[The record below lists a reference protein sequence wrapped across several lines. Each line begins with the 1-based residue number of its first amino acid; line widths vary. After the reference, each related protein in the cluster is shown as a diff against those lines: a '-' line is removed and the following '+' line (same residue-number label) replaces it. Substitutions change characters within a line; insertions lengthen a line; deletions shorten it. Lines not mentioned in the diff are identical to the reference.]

1 MVEKIDFYSISGY
14 TGLKEYGGNIYEEF
28 SKRLQG
34 PYAQKVYREMSDN
47 SSTIGSIRYIIK
59 ALARQVEWRI
69 KPASEVEEAR
79 EVAKFVESCI
89 LDMSHTFEDFI
100 SEVLSFLDYGW
111 SYFEVVY
118 KLRKGNTK
126 NPKTRSKFNDG
137 LIGWRKFCLRAQDT
151 LDRWEFDPDDQGIK
165 GMYQQTEKGQF
176 AFIPIEKSVL
186 FRTETYKNN
195 PEGRSIY
202 RNAVVD
208 WFYLK
213 RIAEIEAI
221 GIERDLAG
229 LPTMEVPL
237 ELLQPNASP
246 SNKAIRAQ
254 IETMLAQIKR
264 DEREYA
270 LVPPETG
277 PNGTPTGYKFKLLTS
292 GGSRQI
298 DTDKT
303 KNYYKIGIL
312 QSVVAQFIQLGTQ
325 NVGSFALASTQTNM
339 FATALGAY
347 LDMIA
352 ATFNR
357 FCIAR
362 LMEFNDVDAEL
373 WPELVH
379 GDLEDTPLAEIG
391 AYIQALASA
400 GKLPEDAEIQ
410 RKLLELASLP
420 VPNIEEEDA
429 QNEQESATPSTPT
442 TKKRAPIRQL
452 AFNFGM
458 DR

>member
-1 MVEKIDFYSISGY
+1 
-14 TGLKEYGGNIYEEF
+14 
-28 SKRLQG
+28 
-34 PYAQKVYREMSDN
+34 
-47 SSTIGSIRYIIK
+47 
-59 ALARQVEWRI
+59 
-69 KPASEVEEAR
+69 
-79 EVAKFVESCI
+79 
-89 LDMSHTFEDFI
+89 
-100 SEVLSFLDYGW
+100 
-111 SYFEVVY
+111 
-118 KLRKGNTK
+118 
-126 NPKTRSKFNDG
+126 
-137 LIGWRKFCLRAQDT
+137 
-151 LDRWEFDPDDQGIK
+151 
-165 GMYQQTEKGQF
+165 
-176 AFIPIEKSVL
+176 
-186 FRTETYKNN
+186 
-195 PEGRSIY
+195 
-202 RNAVVD
+202 
-208 WFYLK
+208 
-213 RIAEIEAI
+213 
-221 GIERDLAG
+221 
-229 LPTMEVPL
+229 
-237 ELLQPNASP
+237 
-246 SNKAIRAQ
+246 
-254 IETMLAQIKR
+254 
-264 DEREYA
+264 
-270 LVPPETG
+270 
-277 PNGTPTGYKFKLLTS
+277 
-292 GGSRQI
+292 
-298 DTDKT
+298 
-303 KNYYKIGIL
+303 
-312 QSVVAQFIQLGTQ
+312 
-325 NVGSFALASTQTNM
+325 M